1 MKLRISIFDLIMD
14 SGISNVFIDAATA
27 INTKGLKFRLVVCL
41 ILLLFFLNSA
51 ECQPPNE
58 GTLCFYTIADL
69 PCKNTTNECNGSDPL
84 SCVIENTFRLCC
96 YDGCRYICEE

>member
-14 SGISNVFIDAATA
+14 SVISNVFIDAVTA
-27 INTKGLKFRLVVCL
+27 INTNGLKFRLVCL
-41 ILLLFFLNSA
+41 ILFLFFLNSA
-51 ECQPPNE
+51 ECQRVNE
-58 GTLCFYTIADL
+58 GTDCFYTIADL
-69 PCKNTTNECNGSDPL
+69 PCKNTTNECDGRNPL